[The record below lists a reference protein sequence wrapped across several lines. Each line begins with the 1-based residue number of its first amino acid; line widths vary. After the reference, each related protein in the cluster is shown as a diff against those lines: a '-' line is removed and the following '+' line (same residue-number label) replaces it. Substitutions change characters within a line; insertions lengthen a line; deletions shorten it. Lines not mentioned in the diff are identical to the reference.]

1 MFYVSKKR
9 SFVMVNYEEIY
20 NTAKKNFSA
29 AVEDRNVI
37 RKEIAG
43 LEEGNIQLKKM
54 ITELQESLENVTKR
68 EALLNDA
75 KLTCEKIL
83 NPTGELEITKHWI
96 KETDLEY
103 KSMLESDLG
112 VADIQTIYNY
122 NSAGYETKIDLEK
135 SLEIIRKFCEE
146 CSTEKK
152 DFNTSLQKVNS
163 AYYEN
168 NKKISVLTV
177 KETDIQRKINYFYG
191 EMTVAQRKLAQ
202 QC

>member
-1 MFYVSKKR
+1 
-9 SFVMVNYEEIY
+9 MVNYEEIY